1 MRFVKM
7 HGTGNDFVLLEA
19 DEDARD
25 WPGLARSLCDRHYG
39 IGADGVILVMP
50 SARADVRMRIFNPD
64 GSEAE
69 MCGNGIRCL
78 VKYAVE
84 MGLARPRGGRIMV
97 EALAGILPA
106 WVEMDGG
113 QVRRVRVGMGV
124 PRFAP
129 AEVPVAVEGPA
140 PVLDLPLE
148 VEGERLLL
156 TCLSLGN
163 PHAVHFVE
171 SPVQAFPLD
180 TVGPTVERHPL
191 FPQRVNFGVA
201 RVLDPGHMELRV
213 WERGAGPTLACGS
226 GATAAVVAARL
237 HGRAGDR
244 VEVSLPGGTLTIE
257 WDGKGEAY
265 LSGPA
270 EWAFEGSWLGGAAPR
285 GRAREGGSR

>member
-19 DEDARD
+19 DDDARD
-25 WPGLARSLCDRHYG
+25 WPSLARALCDRHYG
-39 IGADGVILVMP
+39 IGADGIVLVMP
-50 SARADVRMRIFNPD
+50 SQQADVRMRIFNPD

-84 MGLARPRGGRIMV
+84 MGLVRPRDGRLTV
-97 EALAGILPA
+97 EALAGVLPA
-106 WVEMDGG
+106 WVEMEGE
-113 QVRRVRVGMGV
+113 QVRRVRVSMGV

-129 AEVPVAVEGPA
+129 AEIPVAAEGPG

-148 VEGERLLL
+148 AKGQQLSL

-163 PHAVHFVE
+163 PHAVHFLE
-171 SPVQAFPLD
+171 SPVDRFPLEE
-180 TVGPTVERHPL
+180 VGPAVERHPL

-201 RVLDPGHMELRV
+201 RVLDASRLELRV
-213 WERGAGPTLACGS
+213 WERGAGLTLACGS
-226 GATAAVVAARL
+226 GATAAVIAASL
-237 HGRAGDR
+237 HGWVGQLVDVR
-244 VEVSLPGGTLTIE
+244 LPGGTLTIE
-257 WDGKGEAY
+257 WHGRGEAY

-270 EWAFEGSWLGGAAPR
+270 EWVFEGDWLGGSRPQ
-285 GRAREGGSR
+285 GRAREGGSQ